1 VLRGFGG
8 VKTELVAPSAENIS
22 KAADIIKRG
31 GLVAFPTETV
41 YGLGADGLNGEA
53 VRNIFAAKGRPA
65 DNPLILHIESADK
78 LTDYARDIPDAA
90 YRLAGIFW
98 PGPLTMVLKKRRH
111 IPDTV
116 TAGLDT
122 VAVRCPGSEIA
133 LNLIKASGK
142 PIAAPSANTSGRV
155 SPTSAAHVM
164 EYLNG
169 KIDIIIDG
177 GDCPVGIE
185 STIIDLSEGLPRL
198 LRPGYI
204 TAGHIEGV
212 LDISLETAG
221 GASERPKAPGMK
233 YSHYAPIARVII
245 VDGEPEDVA
254 AYINR
259 QAGEFGVISSS
270 ETKSLYKTR
279 IIEDAGSR
287 AHPDEIARGLYA
299 ALIRLDNTGVSRIYC
314 EAFYDTEL
322 GRSIMNRLEKS
333 AGYNVISL
341 NK

>member
-1 VLRGFGG
+1 
-8 VKTELVAPSAENIS
+8 VKTELVTPSAENIS
-22 KAADIIKRG
+22 RAAEIIKRG
-31 GLVAFPTETV
+31 GLAAFPTETV
-41 YGLGADGLNGEA
+41 YGLGADGLNSEA
-53 VRNIFAAKGRPA
+53 VGRIFTAKGRPA

-78 LTDYARDIPDAA
+78 LSDCARDIPDAA
-90 YRLAGIFW
+90 HRLARAFW

-122 VAVRCPGSEIA
+122 VAVRCPGNAIA
-133 LNLIKASGK
+133 LSLIKAAER

-169 KIDIIIDG
+169 KIDIVIDG
-177 GDCPVGIE
+177 GDCTVGIE

-204 TAGHIEGV
+204 TAGQIEGV
-212 LDISLETAG
+212 LDISLETAAI
-221 GASERPKAPGMK
+221 ASERPKAPGMK
-233 YSHYAPIARVII
+233 YTHYSPIARVII
-245 VDGEPEDVA
+245 VDGEPGEAA
-254 AYINR
+254 AYINS
-259 QAGEFGVISSS
+259 QAGDFGVIASS
-270 ETKSLYKTR
+270 ETKALYKTGTVV
-279 IIEDAGSR
+279 DAGSR
-287 AHPDEIARGLYA
+287 ANPDEIARGLYA
-299 ALIRLDNTGVSRIYC
+299 ALIRLDHTGVSHIYC

-322 GRSIMNRLEKS
+322 GISIMNRLEKS
-333 AGYNVISL
+333 AGYNIIRL